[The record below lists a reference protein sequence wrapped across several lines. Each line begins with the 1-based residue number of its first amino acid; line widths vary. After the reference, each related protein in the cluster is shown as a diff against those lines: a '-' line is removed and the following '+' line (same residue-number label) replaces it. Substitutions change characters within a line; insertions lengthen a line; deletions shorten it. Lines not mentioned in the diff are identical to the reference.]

1 MTEAPVAAAE
11 SASEQSGTAADP
23 VRILLIDNYD
33 SFTFNLFQLMT
44 KLGAEVEVVRNDE
57 ITLSRIEE
65 SQPDGIVVSPGP
77 GNPSKAGLSS
87 EIILRFGPEMPV
99 LGVCLGHQCIA
110 EAYGGTIVSAP
121 ELMHGKSSLVY
132 HNGQGVFEGLDNPL
146 PAIRYHS
153 LTLDPATVPDCL
165 EVLAQTDNGTIMGLR
180 HKEFDV
186 EGVQFHPESIMTPLG
201 PQLMSNWLDRVRN
214 RRSGKASA
222 S

>member
-1 MTEAPVAAAE
+1 MF
-11 SASEQSGTAADP
+11 
-23 VRILLIDNYD
+23 LLIDNYD

-57 ITLSRIEE
+57 ITMALIDEM
-65 SQPDGIVVSPGP
+65 QPEGIVISPGP
-77 GNPSKAGLSS
+77 GTPEKAGLSG
-87 EIILRFGPEMPV
+87 EIVARFGPAVPI

-110 EAYGGTIVSAP
+110 EAYGGTVVVAP

-132 HNGQGVFEGLDNPL
+132 HTGQGIFEGLESPM

-165 EVLAQTDNGTIMGLR
+165 EVTAQTDNGTIMGLR
-180 HKEFDV
+180 HREYDV

-201 PQLMSNWLDRVRN
+201 PQLMENWLRRV
-214 RRSGKASA
+214 ASKE
-222 S
+222 SDSEGHRQKE